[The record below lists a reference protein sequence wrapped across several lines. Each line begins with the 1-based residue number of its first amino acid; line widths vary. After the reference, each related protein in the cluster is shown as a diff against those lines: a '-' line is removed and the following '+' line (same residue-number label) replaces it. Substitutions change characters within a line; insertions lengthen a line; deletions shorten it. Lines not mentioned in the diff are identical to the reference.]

1 MPRIYS
7 MYKSKIMESYVT
19 LSETMNELR
28 KEGYVEDFNLKQ
40 NCLECRNGQF
50 QVFADEFKID
60 KFFRFEGQSN
70 PSDSAILYAI
80 SSDRHQL
87 KGVLVNAYGIYSE
100 SVTDEMLQKLDIR
113 K

>member
-1 MPRIYS
+1 M
-7 MYKSKIMESYVT
+7 KKYVT
-19 LSETMNELR
+19 LTETINDLH
-28 KEGYVEDFNLKQ
+28 KEGYTEDFNLKQ

-50 QVFADEFKID
+50 KVFADEFRVD
-60 KFFRFEGQSN
+60 KYFRFEGESN

-80 SSDRHQL
+80 SSESHQL

-100 SVTDEMLQKLDIR
+100 QVTDEMLQKLDIR

>member
-1 MPRIYS
+1 
-7 MYKSKIMESYVT
+7 MESSVT
-19 LSETMNELR
+19 LSGTMNDLR
-28 KEGYVEDFNLKQ
+28 KQGYTEDFNLLQ

-50 QVFADEFKID
+50 KVFSDEFKVD
-60 KFFRFEGQSN
+60 SFYRFEGASN

-80 SSDRHQL
+80 SSDKHHL

-100 SVTDEMLQKLDIR
+100 PVTDEMMQKLEIR

>member
-1 MPRIYS
+1 MGP
-7 MYKSKIMESYVT
+7 YVT

-28 KEGYVEDFNLKQ
+28 KEGYVEDFNLQQ

-50 QVFADEFKID
+50 KVFTDEFKVD
-60 KFFRFEGQSN
+60 KYYRFEGASN
-70 PSDSAILYAI
+70 PSDAAILYAI
-80 SSDRHQL
+80 SSDTHGL

-100 SVTDEMLQKLDIR
+100 SVTDEMLQKLEMR